1 MKSPEEKH
9 RRGESRVSPEGSNPH
24 KTDESSSER
33 GGERTVS
40 EQEYDGRVVDQAG
53 QPVGEDPD
61 VSLDVPSLGVEEL
74 NLEVENLRHR
84 TSMQAELADMVK
96 LNIGVE
102 TVLDGAKLALKG
114 VDAQTFL
121 KANLDNVR
129 AILGRALDTID
140 SNPQI
145 LQYIARIAE
154 ETAGTGERALEG
166 AAGAI
171 GDVPEEETEEDTE
184 GPPTEKEDAGEPD
197 GAEPDGGEPD
207 ATEAAR
213 RKAEELGVDLSQV
226 EGTGSGGRILLK
238 DVKKAAR

>member
-9 RRGESRVSPEGSNPH
+9 RRGESRVSPEGSNPQ
-24 KTDESSSER
+24 KTGASSSER
-33 GGERTVS
+33 GGGRTTSER
-40 EQEYDGRVVDQAG
+40 EYDGRVVDQEG

-61 VSLDVPSLGVEEL
+61 VTLDVPSLEVEEL

-102 TVLDGAKLALKG
+102 TVLDGAKLELKG
-114 VDAQTFL
+114 VEAQTFL

-129 AILGRALDTID
+129 AILSEALATID
-140 SNPQI
+140 NNPQI
-145 LQYIARIAE
+145 LQDIARIAE
-154 ETAGTGERALEG
+154 ETAGTGERALAG

-171 GDVPEEETEEDTE
+171 GDTLEDETDEDTE
-184 GPPTEKEDAGEPD
+184 GPQTESEDAGEPD
-197 GAEPDGGEPD
+197 
-207 ATEAAR
+207 ATDAAR
-213 RKAEELGVDLSQV
+213 SKAEELGVDLSQV

>member
-9 RRGESRVSPEGSNPH
+9 RRGESRVSPEGSNPQ

-33 GGERTVS
+33 GGERTTP

-61 VSLDVPSLGVEEL
+61 VSLDVPSLEVEEL
-74 NLEVENLRHR
+74 NLDVENLRHR

-102 TVLDGAKLALKG
+102 TILDGAKLALKG
-114 VDAQTFL
+114 VGAQTLL

-129 AILGRALDTID
+129 AILSRALDTID
-140 SNPQI
+140 NNPQI

-154 ETAGTGERALEG
+154 ETAGTGERALAG

-171 GDVPEEETEEDTE
+171 GDVPEEETDEDTE
-184 GPPTEKEDAGEPD
+184 GPQTETEDVG
-197 GAEPDGGEPD
+197 EPDGGEPD
-207 ATEAAR
+207 ATDAAR
-213 RKAEELGVDLSQV
+213 RKAEDLGIDLSQV

-238 DVKKAAR
+238 DVKTAAR